1 MQSPVHSDRSR
12 EGPHE
17 REGEEEGRGG
27 SASRKRDRFST
38 YPRISWIDSSTFCRS
53 ERSDEQI
60 VRKSW
65 NAPFIGEMRAARR
78 LINMSL
84 LFRRSSGAGF
94 KACSKRDIYRGKI
107 RKSLCA
113 LFPGMSSIIIR
124 FVRAF
129 CISILL

>member
-12 EGPHE
+12 EGP
-17 REGEEEGRGG
+17 RTRGRKGRG

-38 YPRISWIDSSTFCRS
+38 YPRISWIDSFSFCRS

-65 NAPFIGEMRAARR
+65 NALFIGEMRTARR

-84 LFRRSSGAGF
+84 LFRRSSNAGF
-94 KACSKRDIYRGKI
+94 KACSKQDIYRGKI
-107 RKSLCA
+107 RKSLCTF
-113 LFPGMSSIIIR
+113 FPGMSSIIVH
-124 FVRAF
+124 FVHAF
-129 CISILL
+129 CIAILL